1 MTEFLIV
8 AGVGTLLAAL
18 VVIWP
23 LARGGARARGRDTA
37 DAALYRDQLQEL
49 ERDVA
54 RGTISEAEAE
64 GARTEIA
71 RRLIAANRR
80 IEAGDTLAPAPPRL
94 SRLTAI
100 AALVVTSA
108 LAAVL
113 YLQVGSPGARDQPL
127 TERRA
132 AERAGLP
139 NQAEAE
145 RLAAPNLSEPPALDP
160 KYAQLLQRLEEVVAS
175 RPMDIEG
182 HRLLAQNLARAGRW
196 VKARAAYDKLV
207 AIMGENASA
216 DDLAGHAEAMIGAVG
231 GGYVSPEAIAAL
243 EAALRLDPTHISAR
257 YYAGFAMRQGGRLTD
272 AVQLWQSL
280 LDEDLASVQ
289 PRGREW
295 QASLE
300 QLIAETT
307 APPER
312 GPTADDVRNAEN
324 MTPEERQAMIEG
336 MVGQLE
342 ERLTESSGEPEEW
355 VRLINAYMQLG
366 RPDDARRIFDLS
378 QEKIGEASARSFVR
392 ERALVMGLKLE

>member
-8 AGVGTLLAAL
+8 AGLGTLLAAL
-18 VVIWP
+18 VVVWP
-23 LARGGARARGRDTA
+23 LARGGSRARGRDTA

-49 ERDVA
+49 ERDIA
-54 RGTISEAEAE
+54 RGTITQDEAE
-64 GARTEIA
+64 GARAEIA

-80 IEAGDTLAPAPPRL
+80 VEAGDTLTPAPAGK
-94 SRLTAI
+94 SRMAAVL
-100 AALVVTSA
+100 ALVVTPA

-113 YLQVGSPGARDQPL
+113 YWHVGNPGAEDQPL
-127 TERRA
+127 AERRA
-132 AERAGLP
+132 AERASLP
-139 NQAEAE
+139 SQAEAE
-145 RLAAPNLSEPPALDP
+145 RLFEPNRPAPPALDP
-160 KYAQLLQRLEEVVAS
+160 KYAELLERLEQVVAS

-182 HRLLAQNLARAGRW
+182 HRLLSRNLARAGRW
-196 VKARAAYDKLV
+196 VKAREAYGKLV

-243 EAALRLDPTHISAR
+243 EAALRLDPRHISAR

-280 LDEDLASVQ
+280 LNEDRAAAQ

-295 QASLE
+295 QASLQ

-307 APPER
+307 APRER
-312 GPTADDVRNAEN
+312 GPSADDVRAAEN

-342 ERLTESSGEPEEW
+342 ERLTESGGEPEEW

-366 RPDDARRIFDLS
+366 RPVEARRIFDLS